1 MGFEEL
7 VGRVANRGVFVDV
20 MTGWRSVDGA
30 PVSLNEKGRLLGLRD
45 ENHLN

>member
-1 MGFEEL
+1 L
-7 VGRVANRGVFVDV
+7 KSWWAVADRGVFVDV